1 MKFYFFIFL
10 FSIQTLFA
18 QTAGSSTLSTI
29 ESLAEQEKSNS
40 QKVGDL
46 NRKHLDSYVSED
58 IKSKRLREELLELE
72 NKQQQASAD
81 LDKKIQNKLD
91 EIENSTSWKNRR
103 ESASRGYKE
112 YNPGTCSAGGPPPI
126 CTADHWYRVSIDE
139 ALREYNALVERE
151 LDKIR
156 KDATKYDKSLDDK
169 RKEISDFLDGD
180 NEYSQ
185 LREKLSKEMNELTS
199 KNADIRQKIA
209 ELSKKYSEL
218 IERESQSI
226 QNNDIK
232 IVMSD
237 IANKHFTILKIG
249 VLEVKLKELDNEEQ
263 LALKSAVEKVK
274 IQNEKKIQEKNTSIN
289 LKNNELNQKE
299 AQSNAEQKMVND
311 LIDNLQKELQ
321 IIENQL
327 KNNNLTVEKEDEL
340 KLKKTTI
347 KEKISIENQKLTGI
361 KNVFNTYKI
370 NIEQEITNLKTEVW
384 NLQVN
389 LPQLIQGAENTLK
402 QAFLVKKEIILDAI
416 EGRKMK
422 LQNIIGSISNNRD
435 EFREKVKKYEQ
446 IVEPERI
453 RLLNACSSSG
463 ASCWGSDIVSKI
475 WGNANKLLSC
485 ASDLEINSVLYTG
498 CEEAFSYYQSV
509 LNSNLNGIS
518 DEELG
523 KLRRSD
529 PSYEYQRILNKFN

>member
-139 ALREYNALVERE
+139 ALREYNALVEKE

-156 KDATKYDKSLDDK
+156 KDASKYDKALDDK

-180 NEYSQ
+180 NEFSQ
-185 LREKLSKEMNELTS
+185 LREKLSQEMNELTS

-249 VLEVKLKELDNEEQ
+249 VLEVKLKEVDNEEQ

-289 LKNNELNQKE
+289 LKNNELKQKE

-321 IIENQL
+321 IIENKL
-327 KNNNLTVEKEDEL
+327 KDNNLTVEKEDEL

-389 LPQLIQGAENTLK
+389 LPQLIQEAENTLK

-435 EFREKVKKYEQ
+435 EFRVKVKKYEQ